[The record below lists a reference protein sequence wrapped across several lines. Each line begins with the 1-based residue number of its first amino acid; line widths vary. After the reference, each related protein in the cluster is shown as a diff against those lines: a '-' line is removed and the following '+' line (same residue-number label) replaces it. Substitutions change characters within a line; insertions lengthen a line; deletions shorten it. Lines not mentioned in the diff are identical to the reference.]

1 MSRLRLTSQRFLFLR
16 LLSLSLVVGA
26 LYDLS
31 FAALMVLAPQ
41 LPAKILGLPLPGE
54 AFYLWLMAVFLL
66 MLAGLYILA
75 AREPRRYSAVILV
88 AIGGRFLGAVAF
100 AAAAFGNPDLG
111 GLYPLAAA
119 DLLFAIA
126 HAAFWGPIRS

>member
-16 LLSLSLVVGA
+16 LLSLSLFLGA

-41 LPAKILGLPLPGE
+41 LPAKILHLPLPGE
-54 AFYLWLMAVFLL
+54 AFYLWLMAIFLF

-75 AREPRRYSAVILV
+75 ARDPRRYSAVILV
-88 AIGGRFLGAVAF
+88 AIGGRLLGAAAF
-100 AAAAFGNPDLG
+100 AAAAYRNPDLG

-119 DLLFAIA
+119 DLLFAVA
-126 HAAFWGPIRS
+126 HASFWGPIRS

>member
-16 LLSLSLVVGA
+16 LLSLSLFLGA

-41 LPAKILGLPLPGE
+41 LPARILGLPLPGE
-54 AFYLWLMAVFLL
+54 AFYLWLMAIFLL

-100 AAAAFGNPDLG
+100 AVAAYGNPDLS

-126 HAAFWGPIRS
+126 HAGFWGPIRS